1 MRPDRFP
8 IVNDVMLAEAVRQ
21 ILPLAKEAAGLF
33 NENWAV
39 SSVQRA
45 DILLNM
51 WVRQGR
57 GRRKRLDGPI
67 PEPAMGFS
75 NVTDNPDHPDPGQSV
90 PPECQRPSRKTKRV
104 QEISAVTPSPK

>member
-8 IVNDVMLAEAVRQ
+8 IVNDVMLAEAIRQ

-33 NENWAV
+33 NERWAV

-57 GRRKRLDGPI
+57 GRKKQLGGPL
-67 PEPAMGFS
+67 PEPAKGFW

-90 PPECQRPSRKTKRV
+90 PPECQSPSRNTKRP
-104 QEISAVTPSPK
+104 QNRSTDTPTSG

>member
-8 IVNDVMLAEAVRQ
+8 KVNDVMLAEAMRQ

-33 NENWAV
+33 NERWAV

-45 DILLNM
+45 DLMLNM

-57 GRRKRLDGPI
+57 GRKKRLDGPL
-67 PEPAMGFS
+67 PEPAKGFW
-75 NVTDNPDHPDPGQSV
+75 NVTDNPDHRDPGQSV
-90 PPECQRPSRKTKRV
+90 PSECVRPSRKKPLT
-104 QEISAVTPSPK
+104 QSTATPE